1 MRFALLSLTLMSVC
15 ASTFAATPEWVK
27 NRETQVRRGDQLELV
42 CTGTGPSL
50 ELARLS
56 ARESCQGSASDH
68 LSTTLKVRTVS
79 VETERDVALHQEI
92 SEDRKIVG
100 LRCELLKESIE
111 ELENQVKVFQL
122 CKFDLGKVTVAASET
137 LKDPKS
143 ANTPELG
150 SLASKT
156 TAAPGRHLAS
166 SERRILLAVAP
177 ACDDLLIEG
186 EIPRIIRCKGNPET
200 VVLGQ
205 GDHKIVVRS
214 KGFMPKT
221 IAIPKEGVPDED
233 PIQVLLER
241 AN

>member
-1 MRFALLSLTLMSVC
+1 MRLTLLSLTLMSICVS
-15 ASTFAATPEWVK
+15 AFAATPEWVK

-50 ELARLS
+50 ELARRS
-56 ARESCQGSASDH
+56 ARESCQGTASGH

-92 SEDRKIVG
+92 SEDRKIAG
-100 LRCELLKESIE
+100 LRCDLQKESIE

-122 CKFDLGKVTVAASET
+122 CRFDLAKASVVAPEPA
-137 LKDPKS
+137 KDPKS
-143 ANTPELG
+143 ANTSELG
-150 SLASKT
+150 SLAAK
-156 TAAPGRHLAS
+156 TAAIPGRHLAS
-166 SERRILLAVAP
+166 SERRILLVVAP
-177 ACDDLLIEG
+177 ACDDLLIDG
-186 EIPRIIRCKGNPET
+186 EIPRIIRCRGNPEAL
-200 VVLGQ
+200 VLGE
-205 GDHKIVVRS
+205 GDQKIVVRS

-221 IAIPKEGVPDED
+221 ITILKEGVSDED